1 MKEGP
6 KILSQT
12 ENGKLSEKMIDMASK
27 YPEAVVLESKLKK
40 LEKLQPRFDD
50 SMDKLKKILKFPK

>member
-27 YPEAVVLESKLKK
+27 YPETVVLESKLHK
-40 LEKLQPRFDD
+40 LEKLQPRFD
-50 SMDKLKKILKFPK
+50 